1 MRIAN
6 CFKQRLVLGIEL
18 IEKSWFYFVELAS
31 PDFPKVSTMTSRF
44 SLVREEDLVRVH
56 I

>member
-1 MRIAN
+1 M
-6 CFKQRLVLGIEL
+6 
-18 IEKSWFYFVELAS
+18 EKSWFYFVELAS
-31 PDFPKVSTMTSRF
+31 PTFLSSLTTNRF